1 MRLFATLIDCGF
13 SVLNNLSMSTYF
25 YRSLIYIR
33 ENKFAFLLFGL
44 IQHLY
49 IGMTGISHQVY
60 ESYMWPITMVVLGVC
75 SIGVFN
81 RTKLWAKAIGY
92 ILLFGVMGTSV
103 VFPVFGYSVAVVQTI
118 SLMYMAYFLYIAW
131 GIRDCLFRPRTMS
144 NDIIWAS
151 ASGYFLLIEIT
162 VFWLMF
168 FYAGDPT
175 AIMGIDASAIPNVY
189 MDMVYFA
196 TISQSTVGYGDISP
210 VLPAAR
216 LTAAF
221 MAAVGQLYIVLLV
234 GVLISRYAGR
244 R

>member
-1 MRLFATLIDCGF
+1 MVSA
-13 SVLNNLSMSTYF
+13 F
-25 YRSLIYIR
+25 YKSLIYIQQH
-33 ENKFAFLLFGL
+33 KFAFLLFGL

-49 IGMTGISHQVY
+49 IGMTGISHQFY
-60 ESYMWPITMVVLGVC
+60 ESYMWPITMVVLGIC
-75 SIGVFN
+75 SVGVFN
-81 RTKLWAKAIGY
+81 RTKLWAKALGY
-92 ILLFGVMGTSV
+92 FLLFGVMGTSV
-103 VFPVFGYSVAVVQTI
+103 IFPIFGYEVIVVQTI
-118 SLMYMAYFLYIAW
+118 SMMYTAYFLYIAW

-168 FYAGDPT
+168 FYAGDSSAITGINDT
-175 AIMGIDASAIPNVY
+175 AIPTVY

-196 TISQSTVGYGDISP
+196 TVSQSTVGFGDITP

-216 LTAAF
+216 LTSAF

-234 GVLISRYAGR
+234 GVLISRYAGNR
-244 R
+244 SSSK